1 MDRFDSHLHLS
12 SKSIPVMSAIVVTG
26 SSRGLGLEL
35 VKQLFGRVSETS
47 GLLIVTARRCTP
59 ALSEAIAQ
67 SKGSAVS
74 VPLDVTDEEQVA
86 RSVEEVRSTLNGHSL
101 NILLN
106 CAGVHGEIHGKI
118 ALMYVLSFVT
128 ASANSQ
134 V

>member
-1 MDRFDSHLHLS
+1 MDLFDSHLHPS

-35 VKQLFGRVSETS
+35 VKQLSGRESET
-47 GLLIVTARRCTP
+47 GWLVIATARRCTP

-67 SKGSAVS
+67 SKGSAVF

-86 RSVEEVRSTLNGHSL
+86 RSVEEVRSILNGRSL
-101 NILLN
+101 DILVN
-106 CAGVHGEIHGKI
+106 CAGVHGETHGKI

-134 V
+134 I